1 MQNKFDIGKIAVYV
15 IAICSVLT
23 VGALNTILKPWG
35 MSDAAITM
43 LSTRIGSVAAAAVL
57 VTLIINSLKNPS
69 PPSGTVS
76 AVIPEGSV
84 PVVAAAPGTGAPSV
98 AVAAPE
104 TVLQVTP
111 ATQAPPQQVLPNGDK
126 P

>member
-1 MQNKFDIGKIAVYV
+1 MKSKFDIGKVAVYV

-43 LSTRIGSVAAAAVL
+43 LSTRIGSIAAAAVL
-57 VTLIINSLKNPS
+57 VTMVINTLKNPS
-69 PPSGTVS
+69 PPEGTLS
-76 AVIPEGSV
+76 AVIPKGSV
-84 PVVAAAPGTGAPSV
+84 PVVAAAPGTGDPSV

-111 ATQAPPQQVLPNGDK
+111 ATQAPPQQIP
-126 P
+126 PAP